1 MKAYLASMATHGSL
15 EQLSEMSLPTDM
27 DITGRKEEEILFSNF
42 TQESEEM
49 TEGKYIA
56 LYDNK

>member
-1 MKAYLASMATHGSL
+1 MATHGSL
-15 EQLSEMSLPTDM
+15 EQLSEMSLLTDM